1 MSSHT
6 IMTIFG
12 TRPEAIKVAP
22 IIKALEASAEFTPV
36 VVSTGQHREML
47 EQVQDIFDI
56 TPDYQ
61 LDIME
66 PGQGLNQ
73 IAQKIMDGLDHVLKE
88 EKPAAIIVQG
98 DTTSALYGAL
108 AAFNLQIPVVH
119 MEAGLRSGDLTSPFP
134 EEGNRKLI
142 SQIGALHLAPTNS
155 SRENLLAEG
164 IADKDIWVTGNSVI
178 DALLSVA
185 SRGQPSNHEEIE
197 RVLEADHR
205 IIVVTSHRRENYG
218 RPMENIG
225 RAVARL
231 AELYPGDLFVFPAH
245 KSPVTRGTMLPL
257 LSGLPNV
264 LVIEPLDYQEFIW
277 LMEASYL
284 VLTDSG
290 GLQEEAPS
298 LGKPVLVL
306 RDTTER
312 PEAVEAGT
320 VLLVGTDED
329 DIVAAASQLLESE
342 EDYRAMAVATN
353 PYGDGRASDRTLQA
367 LKFFLGLSEQEPEEL
382 SLA

>member
-1 MSSHT
+1 MSPHT
-6 IMTIFG
+6 IMTIYG

-22 IIKALEASAEFTPV
+22 IIKVLEAAADFRPV
-36 VVSTGQHREML
+36 VVSTGQHREMV
-47 EQVQDIFDI
+47 EQVQDIFNI
-56 TPDYQ
+56 KPNYE

-73 IAQKIMDGLDHVLKE
+73 IAQKIISGLDRVLKE
-88 EKPAAIIVQG
+88 EKPEAIIVQG

-108 AAFNLQIPVVH
+108 AAFNLQVPIVH
-119 MEAGLRSGDLTSPFP
+119 MEAGLRSGNLASPFP

-142 SQIGALHLAPTNS
+142 SQIASLHLAPTRS
-155 SRENLLAEG
+155 SRQNLLNEG
-164 IADKDIWVTGNSVI
+164 IAGEHIRVTGNSVI
-178 DALLSVA
+178 DALLTVVK
-185 SRGQPSNHEEIE
+185 RGQPSNQEDIE
-197 RVLEADHR
+197 KVLNAGRR

-225 RAVARL
+225 RALARL
-231 AELYPGDLFVFPAH
+231 AKMYPTDLFVFPAH
-245 KSPVTRGTMLPL
+245 KSPATRHTILPL
-257 LSGLPNV
+257 IDGLPNI
-264 LVIEPLDYQEFIW
+264 LVDEPLDYQEFMW
-277 LMEASYL
+277 LLQASHL

-320 VLLVGTDED
+320 VLLVGTEEEN
-329 DIVAAASQLLESE
+329 IVAAASRLLESE
-342 EDYRAMAVATN
+342 SDYQAMAVATN
-353 PYGDGRASDRTLQA
+353 PYGDGQAAERTLQA
-367 LKFFLGLSEQEPEEL
+367 LRFFLGLTTDEPDEL
-382 SLA
+382 SMT